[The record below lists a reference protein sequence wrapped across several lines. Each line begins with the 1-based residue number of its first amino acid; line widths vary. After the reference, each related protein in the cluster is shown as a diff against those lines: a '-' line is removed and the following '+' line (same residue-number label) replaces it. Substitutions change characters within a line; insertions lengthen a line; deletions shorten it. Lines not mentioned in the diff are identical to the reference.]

1 MSKGSN
7 LASAHLERCSMV
19 RSICRFL
26 ASAAILSAPFGASFA
41 GTPNAA
47 PATGWELERNV
58 DAPSYA
64 VTQPARSD
72 LNIDSVVLLC
82 EQGPRRPVVQLRLY
96 LSGNGPLAPVG
107 VANLKDDPKV
117 EIAIDNG
124 TQPVQLLFADD
135 FVVVADAADGAMPL
149 LSGRLLDALQTGRRM
164 ELRFH
169 YVQEAK
175 GRLQAVDATAA
186 VDLQA
191 GPGGAAVA
199 AVRRC
204 AGETAPQVAQAPARA
219 R

>member
-1 MSKGSN
+1 
-7 LASAHLERCSMV
+7 MV
-19 RSICRFL
+19 RSLHGLL
-26 ASAAILSAPFGASFA
+26 AFSAALSALAGPSIAGA
-41 GTPNAA
+41 PNTRPAA
-47 PATGWELERNV
+47 GWELERNV

-64 VTQPARSD
+64 VTEPSKTD

-82 EQGPRRPVVQLRLY
+82 EQGPQRPVIQLRLY

-107 VANLKDDPKV
+107 AANLKDDPQV
-117 EIAIDNG
+117 EIAIDKG
-124 TQPVQLLFADD
+124 SHPVQLLFADD
-135 FVVVADAADGAMPL
+135 FVVVADAADGAIPL
-149 LSGRLLDALQTGRRM
+149 VSGKLLDALQTGRRM
-164 ELRFH
+164 EFRFH

-175 GRLQAVDATAA
+175 GRTQALDATAV

-204 AGETAPQVAQAPARA
+204 TGDSAPQVAQAPGRS